1 MVYKETERPHEVDQM
16 KYETTA
22 QVIFRKYSEF
32 SKEDFL
38 DWLLSSRKELLD
50 SNILEIKRAH
60 ASGAVN
66 KMSHDE
72 YYEKHYDSFIDNTL
86 IAKAWIHDRWYR
98 RLYYKGEMIGNFIS
112 FDEAMEYAK
121 INYDRATDTIKKN

>member
-1 MVYKETERPHEVDQM
+1 M
-16 KYETTA
+16 KHETTT

-86 IAKAWIHDRWYR
+86 IMKAWIHDRWYR
-98 RLYYKGEMIGNFIS
+98 RLYYKGEMIGNFTS

>member
-1 MVYKETERPHEVDQM
+1 MVYKKTEGSHDFNEM
-16 KYETTA
+16 KKETTA
-22 QVIFRKYSEF
+22 QIIFRKHSEL

-38 DWLLSSRKELLD
+38 DWLIFSRKDLLSSNKLD
-50 SNILEIKRAH
+50 IKTAH
-60 ASGAVN
+60 ASGAMRT
-66 KMSHDE
+66 MSHDE
-72 YYEKHYDSFIDNTL
+72 YYDKSYDDFIDNIL
-86 IAKAWIHDRWYR
+86 IMKAWIHDKWYR